1 MHCILGTMASVKTII
16 EVAAVQ
22 QNYADRHK
30 AQDWNKKDVEEAL
43 YDPNEGISEAI
54 RKLAEVRNFKENT
67 TNKIIQVAILGSGVV
82 LVSKIFKLTR
92 SSTII
97 KLFVAS
103 KIISCLDTIETEM
116 RKFGPMFQCLK
127 FLLSGGG
134 GNICSTLLKLLEKLS
149 YIEYRLQDGQML
161 FKDVQRLVFSWFKR
175 SNN

>member
-1 MHCILGTMASVKTII
+1 MYVILGTVASVKTII

-22 QNYADRHK
+22 KNYADSHK
-30 AQDWNKKDVEEAL
+30 AHDWNKKAVEEAL

-116 RKFGPMFQCLK
+116 RKLGPMFQCLK

-134 GNICSTLLKLLEKLS
+134 GQH
-149 YIEYRLQDGQML
+149 LQHAPEASRKVVVHRIPPPRWTDA
-161 FKDVQRLVFSWFKR
+161 FQRCPEACV
-175 SNN
+175 